1 MGGGAS
7 RAAALQPDEVSPHQ
21 APPSFV
27 LLIAA
32 GRVVPDERDGPY
44 MPDSFH
50 ANLIGANR
58 GYRSREGRLEYMFTS
73 KTNMARQKSWGTIDF
88 EGKNAVDLEY
98 MFTLGEING
107 KGVDLAVLRPVVIEA
122 QRVTKTGYSK
132 TFETARSKPGAAEAY
147 ERIAALPERRG
158 KTRQSGGEQLDL
170 VGLYKSAL
178 GAVGELWQF
187 GQKAIRASG
196 EAGVA
201 ASWSIK
207 KAPLNP
213 TLAVTLHLTQSPSLT
228 RILNPNPSGY
238 ANQAQRIWFKLA
250 TEYGGDVSK
259 VTDCA
264 RISLEFATAEGLER
278 AAAFV
283 LQAAS
288 TFKNRVA
295 NPTDEG
301 YRDLLFTAQI
311 GGHVCEV
318 RVAPPPPPSH
328 AGVLDAGRWGSETSR
343 LLAPLSRAVRASAF
357 ASAAGAAPPDGD
369 GQGQEERHG
378 PQDIQALPARA
389 EEPRRDEARL
399 LPRGQ

>member
-1 MGGGAS
+1 MHAMGGGAS

-301 YRDLLFTAQI
+301 YRDLMFTVLV

-318 RVAPPPPPSH
+318 SGHIPRTSH
-328 AGVLDAGRWGSETSR
+328 TS
-343 LLAPLSRAVRASAF
+343 P
-357 ASAAGAAPPDGD
+357 
-369 GQGQEERHG
+369 
-378 PQDIQALPARA
+378 
-389 EEPRRDEARL
+389 L
-399 LPRGQ
+399 LPRRKHGLGERGRE

>member
-1 MGGGAS
+1 MLGNIVTKPSSIAARAREAATRGASNDFFAGCISGAGGGAAPGRGAGAPQKRAVYIHIKSCTNPAELPETARHSAARPHAMGGGAS

-58 GYRSREGRLEYMFTS
+58 GYRSREGRLEYIFTS

-122 QRVTKTGYSK
+122 QRATKTGYSK

-207 KAPLNP
+207 KARTQRSYRSTHPNPIVGIPL
-213 TLAVTLHLTQSPSLT
+213 SLT
-228 RILNPNPSGY
+228 RTRFRTRTRTRTLT
-238 ANQAQRIWFKLA
+238 L
-250 TEYGGDVSK
+250 
-259 VTDCA
+259 
-264 RISLEFATAEGLER
+264 SLT
-278 AAAFV
+278 
-283 LQAAS
+283 
-288 TFKNRVA
+288 
-295 NPTDEG
+295 
-301 YRDLLFTAQI
+301 
-311 GGHVCEV
+311 
-318 RVAPPPPPSH
+318 SH
-328 AGVLDAGRWGSETSR
+328 M
-343 LLAPLSRAVRASAF
+343 
-357 ASAAGAAPPDGD
+357 
-369 GQGQEERHG
+369 
-378 PQDIQALPARA
+378 
-389 EEPRRDEARL
+389 
-399 LPRGQ
+399 

>member
-1 MGGGAS
+1 HSAARPHAMGGGAS

-58 GYRSREGRLEYMFTS
+58 GYRSREGRLEYIFTS

-295 NPTDEG
+295 
-301 YRDLLFTAQI
+301 
-311 GGHVCEV
+311 
-318 RVAPPPPPSH
+318 
-328 AGVLDAGRWGSETSR
+328 
-343 LLAPLSRAVRASAF
+343 
-357 ASAAGAAPPDGD
+357 
-369 GQGQEERHG
+369 
-378 PQDIQALPARA
+378 
-389 EEPRRDEARL
+389 
-399 LPRGQ
+399 